1 MLLIPNIRLNLDEPK
16 EAAIDRA
23 KKLLSL
29 HQNDISEAHITKIS
43 LDARKRSDIHFVCTI
58 GFSLQQAELPFIIR
72 FPALNL
78 RQRTASS
85 IDIMHGKTPINHR
98 PVIAGFGPA
107 GMFCALLLAKH
118 GYCPLVLERG
128 ADIDSRTMAV
138 KSFQNGGTL
147 DPNAN
152 IQFGEGGA
160 GTFSDGKLTTR
171 INDPYCET
179 ILHEFVRFGAPQDI
193 LYKSKPH
200 IGTDILR
207 KIIKHIREEIIF
219 YGGEVRFNTAL
230 SDITLS
236 PSGLLGITANG
247 QSLPCSTLI
256 LAIGHSARDTF
267 SMLRR
272 HNIPMTQKP
281 FSVGVRIEHLQS
293 DIDYAL
299 YGEFSGHPMLPQG
312 EYQLSLRENEKAV
325 YTFCMCPGGFV
336 VPAASEEFT
345 VVTNGMSEHARNGKN
360 ANSALVASVDSDDFG
375 TDLFAGIE
383 FQQHLERLAYKIGG
397 QNYYAPAQNVGSYL
411 NGKAGLKLG
420 RILPSY
426 LPGVS
431 ECNFN
436 TILPPRINSMLHK
449 GLRTFHNRINCFAC
463 ADAILTGFETR
474 TSSPIRIL
482 RNDSLQSSCT
492 GIFPCGEGAGYAGGI
507 MSAAVDGMHVAQAI
521 IEHYS
526 PLRKI

>member
-1 MLLIPNIRLNLDEPK
+1 MRL
-16 EAAIDRA
+16 
-23 KKLLSL
+23 
-29 HQNDISEAHITKIS
+29 
-43 LDARKRSDIHFVCTI
+43 
-58 GFSLQQAELPFIIR
+58 
-72 FPALNL
+72 
-78 RQRTASS
+78 
-85 IDIMHGKTPINHR
+85 
-98 PVIAGFGPA
+98 
-107 GMFCALLLAKH
+107 
-118 GYCPLVLERG
+118 
-128 ADIDSRTMAV
+128 
-138 KSFQNGGTL
+138 
-147 DPNAN
+147 
-152 IQFGEGGA
+152 
-160 GTFSDGKLTTR
+160 
-171 INDPYCET
+171 
-179 ILHEFVRFGAPQDI
+179 QDI

-299 YGEFSGHPMLPQG
+299 YGEFSEHPMLPQG

-375 TDLFAGIE
+375 TRFICR
-383 FQQHLERLAYKIGG
+383 H
-397 QNYYAPAQNVGSYL
+397 
-411 NGKAGLKLG
+411 
-420 RILPSY
+420 
-426 LPGVS
+426 
-431 ECNFN
+431 
-436 TILPPRINSMLHK
+436 
-449 GLRTFHNRINCFAC
+449 
-463 ADAILTGFETR
+463 
-474 TSSPIRIL
+474 
-482 RNDSLQSSCT
+482 
-492 GIFPCGEGAGYAGGI
+492 
-507 MSAAVDGMHVAQAI
+507 
-521 IEHYS
+521 
-526 PLRKI
+526 